1 MGAFKEEFYSGD
13 QILEKQNMDDQ
24 KLSLSIIESAQQI
37 SKVEVIFE
45 FSVLTPKP
53 TLYRGVR
60 AVDDSF
66 CMEKRGHSAKKSRA
80 SMWCGSVDSLF
91 KFRETVEFRC
101 EK

>member
-13 QILEKQNMDDQ
+13 QILEKQDMDDQ

-53 TLYRGVR
+53 TLYLGVR
-60 AVDDSF
+60 AVDGSF
-66 CMEKRGHSAKKSRA
+66 RMEKRGHSAKKFRA
-80 SMWCGSVDSLF
+80 AMWCGSLESLF
-91 KFRETVEFRC
+91 KFRENVEFRC